1 MQLLAELFKHTTF
14 LIADRPVIIDVSDA
28 EDVRGH
34 DGGHVDGQ
42 DRRSDDN
49 TSYVDLPSDI

>member
-34 DGGHVDGQ
+34 DGHVDGQ